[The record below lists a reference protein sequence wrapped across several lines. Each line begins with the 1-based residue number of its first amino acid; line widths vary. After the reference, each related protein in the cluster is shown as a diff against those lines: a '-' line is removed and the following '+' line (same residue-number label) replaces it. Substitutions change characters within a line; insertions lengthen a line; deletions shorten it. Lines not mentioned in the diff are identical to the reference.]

1 MLFRL
6 MKTLS
11 PDMQK
16 GSVRDWENREV
27 TSIEKSYGVSRFD
40 VLCPLQSGLHWSE
53 RSAIRREMEI
63 ENDK

>member
-27 TSIEKSYGVSRFD
+27 TSIEKSYGVSRFAA
-40 VLCPLQSGLHWSE
+40 LCPLHSGLHFSE
-53 RSAIRREMEI
+53 RGAIRRELES